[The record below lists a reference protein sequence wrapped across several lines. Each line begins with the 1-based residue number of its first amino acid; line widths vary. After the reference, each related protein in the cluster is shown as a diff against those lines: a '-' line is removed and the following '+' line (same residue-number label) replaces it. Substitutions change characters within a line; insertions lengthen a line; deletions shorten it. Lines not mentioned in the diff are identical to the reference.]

1 MFTICLIS
9 GRDPDSSL
17 EPKNR
22 ATVAKEHRAYFI
34 YETCITEM
42 SAKWNEYTTSNI
54 IIFPLEVMGELM
66 DLGERIIEFEL
77 DVDFVIEA
85 GAGVVVVV
93 VIVVVVV

>member
-1 MFTICLIS
+1 MT
-9 GRDPDSSL
+9 
-17 EPKNR
+17 
-22 ATVAKEHRAYFI
+22 
-34 YETCITEM
+34 
-42 SAKWNEYTTSNI
+42 NI